1 MIASRSKKH
10 GNVVKIIDFG
20 LAVYDPNATFDKK
33 QTKRV
38 GKTGYMA
45 PEVFAKKSY
54 DPRAADIWSLGVM
67 LFMMLIGAPPF
78 PMPTPTNPAFN
89 FVVNGRLKDVL
100 KHWKRLR
107 LVNEE
112 ALDLL
117 NQIFVYESKRI
128 KMDEI
133 LKHPF
138 VNLVDNKKDQ
148 KQKPDTAQKVET
160 KQKERE
166 TTTTTTA
173 AVKTTTNESQQ
184 QQQQTP
190 NNEAP
195 PVQQTT
201 KKIEIKDIRSH
212 TFKSEK
218 AQSFADRLKADS
230 LPVEQLKAIME
241 DVEKAHSPLNKQS
254 KDMSEE
260 CAEMKS
266 EIEAIHRYLEKQMAA
281 QEPEQQKQQ
290 KHKGKLMHCLCL

>member
-1 MIASRSKKH
+1 M
-10 GNVVKIIDFG
+10 G
-20 LAVYDPNATFDKK
+20 NATFDKK

-45 PEVFAKKSY
+45 PEVFAKKPY
-54 DPRAADIWSLGVM
+54 DPRAADIWSMGIM

-78 PMPTPTNPAFN
+78 PMPSPTNPAFN

-148 KQKPDTAQKVET
+148 KQKPNTAQKVET

-166 TTTTTTA
+166 TTTTTT
-173 AVKTTTNESQQ
+173 TEQQ
-184 QQQQTP
+184 QPEQQQTP

-195 PVQQTT
+195 PVQQQTT
-201 KKIEIKDIRSH
+201 KTIEIKDIRSH

-230 LPVEQLKAIME
+230 LPIEQLKAIME
-241 DVEKAHSPLNKQS
+241 EVEKAHSPLNKQS
-254 KDMSEE
+254 KDNMSDEGVE
-260 CAEMKS
+260 LKS

-281 QEPEQQKQQ
+281 QQSEPEQEKQQ
-290 KHKGKLMHCLCL
+290 KHKG